1 MRGGPLERLRL
12 LARELS
18 GALGDLG
25 TFLPLVLGILA
36 VAGYD
41 PASILSL
48 FGLYYLATA
57 ALFRMPMPVQ
67 PMKIAAAVALTGAL
81 TPAELSGATLFMG
94 GVLLL
99 LGLTGAAGRLADL
112 VPLAVSNGILMGLG
126 ALLGMLGLRLVAGEP
141 LIGLATLAA
150 MIPLGF
156 NRHLPQA
163 LIGLL
168 IGVGLKWGT
177 GGIPALPACSPMLHL
192 PKAALPAW
200 GDIWRGAIRVGLPQL
215 SLTLVNAVIVTAS
228 LAERLFPRNHCV
240 TPRRLTLSMG
250 AANSISALLGGFPM
264 CHGAGGLAGHY
275 RFGARGSLSP
285 LLLGSGLLILGLFFA
300 DYGGRLLALV
310 PLASLGALLFW
321 SSVEMVHGCGK
332 PGDRGELATLALTA
346 LCTVWGNTVLALV
359 GGVVFHRLWCAYR
372 DRRKSGKRHDEGGD
386 RGDRGRR

>member
-1 MRGGPLERLRL
+1 VNAHPGQQARF
-12 LARELS
+12 LAHELS

-41 PASILSL
+41 PASIFTL
-48 FGLYYLATA
+48 FGLFYLATA
-57 ALFRMPMPVQ
+57 ALFRIPVSVQ
-67 PMKIAAAVALTGAL
+67 PMKIAAAAVLTGAV

-94 GVLLL
+94 GALLL

-112 VPLAVSNGILMGLG
+112 VPRPVSNGILSGLG
-126 ALLGMLGLRLVAGEP
+126 ILLGLLGVRLVAREP
-141 LIGLATLAA
+141 LIGLITLAA

-156 NRHLPQA
+156 NRLLPQA
-163 LIGLL
+163 LTGLL
-168 IGVGLKWGT
+168 IGVSLKWAT
-177 GGIPALPACSPMLHL
+177 AGIPVLPACSAMIHL

-200 GDIWRGAIRVGLPQL
+200 DDIWRGTIQIGLPQL

-228 LAERLFPRNHCV
+228 LAERLFPHNRRV

-250 AANSISALLGGFPM
+250 VANCLSALLGGFPM

-275 RFGARGSLSP
+275 HFGARTSLP
-285 LLLGSGLLILGLFFA
+285 ALLLGSGLLTMGLFFA

-321 SSVEMVHGCGK
+321 SSVEMVRSGGK
-332 PGDRGELATLALTA
+332 PGNRGELATMTLTA
-346 LCTVWGNTVLALV
+346 LLTIWGNAAMALV
-359 GGVVFHRLWCAYR
+359 GGIVFERLRRAYSNR
-372 DRRKSGKRHDEGGD
+372 GKSENRHGGA
-386 RGDRGRR
+386 R